1 MATQEDYKQL
11 EIRVRENEHKL
22 IAGKKDFEYIKEKL
36 EKIEE
41 RIKPFVTVKAAAAL
55 GAAFGSPIAAA
66 IMAVWGS

>member
-1 MATQEDYKQL
+1 MAGETYKDL
-11 EIRVRENEHKL
+11 EIRVRENEGKL

-36 EKIEE
+36 EKIET
-41 RIKPFVTVKAAAAL
+41 RIKPFLTVKAAAAL